1 METLH
6 LAGFAESL
14 NIRNFLS
21 ENYWKLSDNFCYN
34 RETEVET
41 PNIFFR
47 FYETNKECS
56 LEEAIEGFLH
66 KQFGKLQLTG
76 ELYGYSE
83 FTIEGCAIKDA
94 RIGGHDLDAL
104 IKSKRGKY
112 LHILIDNV

>member
-14 NIRNFLS
+14 DIIGFLS
-21 ENYWKLSDNFCYN
+21 ENYWKLSGDFCYGG
-34 RETEVET
+34 EITIEI

-56 LEEAIEGFLH
+56 LEKAVEGFLH
-66 KQFGKLQLTG
+66 KQFGKLQLMG

-83 FTIEGCAIKDA
+83 FTIEGCSIKDA
-94 RIGGHDLDAL
+94 KIGGHDLDAL

-112 LHILIDNV
+112 LHILIDKV